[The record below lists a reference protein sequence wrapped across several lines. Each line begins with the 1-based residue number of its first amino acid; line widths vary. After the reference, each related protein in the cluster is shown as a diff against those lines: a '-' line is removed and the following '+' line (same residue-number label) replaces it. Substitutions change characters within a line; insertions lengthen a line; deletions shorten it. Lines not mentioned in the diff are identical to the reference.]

1 MRLQDMTK
9 DELEA
14 LLIELELKE
23 GGEGTKDI
31 YFRHKVEEEINSRL
45 ETQSE

>member
-31 YFRHKVEEEINSRL
+31 YFRHRVEEEINARL